1 MADSK
6 LLVPEL
12 NEAETM
18 GAETARFEELLL
30 QVRTDRDFWVPW
42 GIFFFRNGTTV
53 PIMHYGSNR
62 AYGHCS
68 CLTPSL
74 LGSGINGSR
83 TGVVFWVLQ

>member
-30 QVRTDRDFWVPW
+30 QVRTDRDSWLPW
-42 GIFFFRNGTTV
+42 GIFFLQKWYYSSQN
-53 PIMHYGSNR
+53 
-62 AYGHCS
+62 A
-68 CLTPSL
+68 
-74 LGSGINGSR
+74 LGKQQGL
-83 TGVVFWVLQ
+83 WAL